1 MTDEQRLEETTE
13 NLDELNDD
21 VEAHRRH
28 IADEEKS
35 PTRATT
41 ATTSKRTSA
50 GNRAKAFDESPGG
63 ARASSLSR
71 AVFPAR

>member
-21 VEAHRRH
+21 VEAHKRRH

-35 PTRATT
+35 TDKSDDGDDVEAHR
-41 ATTSKRTSA
+41 R
-50 GNRAKAFDESPGG
+50 R
-63 ARASSLSR
+63 
-71 AVFPAR
+71 

>member
-13 NLDELNDD
+13 NLDELNED

-35 PTRATT
+35 DDGDDVEAH
-41 ATTSKRTSA
+41 KR
-50 GNRAKAFDESPGG
+50 R
-63 ARASSLSR
+63 
-71 AVFPAR
+71 

>member
-21 VEAHRRH
+21 VEAHRRR

-35 PTRATT
+35 TDKSDDGDDVEAHR
-41 ATTSKRTSA
+41 R
-50 GNRAKAFDESPGG
+50 R
-63 ARASSLSR
+63 
-71 AVFPAR
+71 